1 MVPTLAE
8 KVDVLFVQV
17 ALLVSLVESQVQI
30 PMQSVTKEDEKEIE
44 EYLSLREEEAPT
56 DSKVHLP
63 KFAPPQVF
71 DGTMKETKSFISS
84 IVLYIKGCEL
94 EFHTME
100 SKIMFALSYMQ
111 GGKAQFWRNE
121 AINQIAAGHKPFQ
134 SFMEFLE
141 RLKMQFGELN
151 PKAMAVEK
159 LNIMRQSGLS
169 MDEFIL
175 QFKAEASQTDLG
187 DAALIKYLEA
197 GLNPSLYKSI
207 Y

>member
-1 MVPTLAE
+1 
-8 KVDVLFVQV
+8 
-17 ALLVSLVESQVQI
+17 
-30 PMQSVTKEDEKEIE
+30 
-44 EYLSLREEEAPT
+44 
-56 DSKVHLP
+56 
-63 KFAPPQVF
+63 
-71 DGTMKETKSFISS
+71 
-84 IVLYIKGCEL
+84 
-94 EFHTME
+94 
-100 SKIMFALSYMQ
+100 
-111 GGKAQFWRNE
+111 
-121 AINQIAAGHKPFQ
+121 
-134 SFMEFLE
+134 
-141 RLKMQFGELN
+141 MQFGELN